1 MMSRLTSIIICR
13 FILNLRQVK
22 SPGDSWVSG
31 SGRSLSLRFV
41 GNAGEPLRF
50 GAYLEENGVE
60 EGQPVFA
67 QRLNVP
73 AVDKTSIDHGDMDD
87 GSSSEQLVSKFTPV
101 VIVGSRDP
109 TVSAR
114 IAMY

>member
-1 MMSRLTSIIICR
+1 MISRLTPIIICR

-22 SPGDSWVSG
+22 SPGNSWVSG

-41 GNAGEPLRF
+41 GNAGESLRF
-50 GAYLEENGVE
+50 GADPGEDGVE
-60 EGQPVFA
+60 EGQLVFA
-67 QRLNVP
+67 R
-73 AVDKTSIDHGDMDD
+73 SIDHDMDD
-87 GSSSEQLVSKFTPV
+87 RSSSGQLVSNFTPV
-101 VIVGSRDP
+101 VIVAGP

>member
-1 MMSRLTSIIICR
+1 M
-13 FILNLRQVK
+13 
-22 SPGDSWVSG
+22 
-31 SGRSLSLRFV
+31 
-41 GNAGEPLRF
+41 GNAGESLRF
-50 GAYLEENGVE
+50 GADLEENGVE
-60 EGQPVFA
+60 EGQIIFA

-73 AVDKTSIDHGDMDD
+73 AVDKTSIVHDMDD

-109 TVSAR
+109 MVSTR